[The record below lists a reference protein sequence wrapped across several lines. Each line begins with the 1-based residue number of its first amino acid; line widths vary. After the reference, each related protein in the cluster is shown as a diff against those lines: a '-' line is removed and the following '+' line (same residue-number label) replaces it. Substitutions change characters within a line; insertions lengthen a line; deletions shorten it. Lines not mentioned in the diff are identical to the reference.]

1 MKRILGI
8 DVSRNW
14 AIVVLL
20 CEFPSVSPLQYSKNI
35 GEPIKGYSRIKGN
48 TQLNEIAYK
57 LECNAEA
64 IEIVKSLEVDAIIL
78 EPTGYWYASF
88 WVNCAKKLG
97 LDIYWI
103 SHQQTKIN
111 RQHYFKTKNKDDYLD
126 ALTIALTYF
135 DKSGLD
141 DLGNPPILNNY
152 DHDSIDLL
160 RLTFHER
167 EQLDKNKNSL
177 INQLR
182 QRLCC
187 EFPEIAQ
194 KDFEY
199 IGVNGHNPTLGHI
212 AGLKKNSR
220 IKDTAGTGIKEYS
233 RLLACDIITYQSR
246 ILVKEQELREIL
258 GLSHFKPYCQVFD
271 QFLFGTVTQ
280 SLLLLHCYPIE
291 RFLVNGKRYF
301 RSNHDI
307 SLRKFQ
313 AYLGLSYSYQIS
325 GDTSAKQN
333 KVKKSWKGSDLVRSH
348 LYAHAMVTICPNK
361 PAKTEIIAKLKNS
374 WLNPRS
380 HSYFTQNEKTG
391 QKTKVTQELP
401 SFKALGKDGL
411 CRLLFYETR
420 LLYRLL
426 TGNLVK

>member
-1 MKRILGI
+1 MKILGI

-20 CEFPSVSPLQYSKNI
+20 CEFPPVSPLQFSKSI
-35 GEPIKGYSRIKGN
+35 KEPAKGYARLKGN
-48 TQLNEIAYK
+48 IQLNEIAYK

-64 IEIVKSLEVDAIIL
+64 IEIIKSLEADAIVL

-97 LDIYWI
+97 VDIYWI

-152 DHDSIDLL
+152 DYDSIDLL
-160 RLTFHER
+160 RRTFHER
-167 EQLDKNKNSL
+167 EQLVKNKNSL

-187 EFPEIAQ
+187 EFPEISQ
-194 KDFEY
+194 RDFDY
-199 IGVNGHNPTLGHI
+199 IGVSGCNPTLGHI
-212 AGLKKNSR
+212 ARLAGNPR
-220 IKDTAGTGIKEYS
+220 IKTTAGTGISEYS
-233 RLLACDIITYQSR
+233 QLLAKDIVTYQDR
-246 ILVKEQELREIL
+246 IAVKELSLSEIL
-258 GLSHFKPYCQVFD
+258 ELEQFNGYCRVFE

-291 RFLVNGKRYF
+291 RFLVNGKPYF
-301 RSNHDI
+301 RGDHDI

-313 AYLGLSYSYQIS
+313 AYLGLGYSYQIS
-325 GDTSAKQN
+325 GDTSAKQD
-333 KVKKSWKGSDLVRSH
+333 KVKKSWKGSDLMRSH
-348 LYAHAMVTICPNK
+348 LYAHALVTICPDK
-361 PAKTEIIAKLKNS
+361 PAKTEIVGKLKHS
-374 WLNPRS
+374 WLNPRI
-380 HSYFTQNEKTG
+380 HLYYDPENGQRIEK
-391 QKTKVTQELP
+391 KKELP

-426 TGNLVK
+426 TDNLVK

>member
-1 MKRILGI
+1 MKILGI

-20 CEFPSVSPLQYSKNI
+20 CEFPAISPLQYSKSI

-64 IEIVKSLEVDAIIL
+64 IEIIKSLEADAIIL

-97 LDIYWI
+97 MDIYWI

-160 RLTFHER
+160 RRTFHER

-194 KDFEY
+194 RDFEY
-199 IGVNGHNPTLGHI
+199 IGVKGCNPTLGHI
-212 AGLKKNSR
+212 AGLTKNPR
-220 IKDTAGTGIKEYS
+220 IKATAGTGVSEYSQLLANDIIMYQTRISIKEEELS
-233 RLLACDIITYQSR
+233 A
-246 ILVKEQELREIL
+246 ILELEQ
-258 GLSHFKPYCQVFD
+258 FQAYFQVFEH
-271 QFLFGTVTQ
+271 FLFGTVTQ

-291 RFLVNGKRYF
+291 RFLVNGKPYF
-301 RSNHDI
+301 RGNHDI

-313 AYLGLSYSYQIS
+313 AYLGLGYSYQIS
-325 GDTSAKQN
+325 GDTSAKQD
-333 KVKKSWKGSDLVRSH
+333 KVKKSWKGSDLMRSH
-348 LYAHAMVTICPNK
+348 LYAHALVTICPNK
-361 PAKTEIIAKLKNS
+361 PAKTEIISKLKHS
-374 WLNPRS
+374 WLNPRL
-380 HSYFTQNEKTG
+380 HVYYDHENGQRIEK
-391 QKTKVTQELP
+391 KKELP

-420 LLYRLL
+420 LLYQLL
-426 TGNLVK
+426 TRNLVK

>member
-1 MKRILGI
+1 MKILGI

-20 CEFPSVSPLQYSKNI
+20 CEFTTVSPLQYSKSI
-35 GEPIKGYSRIKGN
+35 KEPLRGYVRIKGN
-48 TQLNEIAYK
+48 VQLNEIAYK

-64 IEIVKSLEVDAIIL
+64 IEIIKSLEVDAIIL

-160 RLTFHER
+160 RRTFHER
-167 EQLDKNKNSL
+167 EQIDKNKNSL

-187 EFPEIAQ
+187 EHPEIAQ
-194 KDFEY
+194 RDFDY
-199 IGVNGHNPTLGHI
+199 IGVNGFNPTLGHI
-212 AGLKKNSR
+212 AGLRNNPR
-220 IKDTAGTGIKEYS
+220 IKATSGTEISEYS
-233 RLLACDIITYQSR
+233 RLL
-246 ILVKEQELREIL
+246 K
-258 GLSHFKPYCQVFD
+258 
-271 QFLFGTVTQ
+271 
-280 SLLLLHCYPIE
+280 
-291 RFLVNGKRYF
+291 KR
-301 RSNHDI
+301 N
-307 SLRKFQ
+307 
-313 AYLGLSYSYQIS
+313 
-325 GDTSAKQN
+325 
-333 KVKKSWKGSDLVRSH
+333 
-348 LYAHAMVTICPNK
+348 
-361 PAKTEIIAKLKNS
+361 
-374 WLNPRS
+374 
-380 HSYFTQNEKTG
+380 
-391 QKTKVTQELP
+391 
-401 SFKALGKDGL
+401 
-411 CRLLFYETR
+411 
-420 LLYRLL
+420 
-426 TGNLVK
+426 

>member
-1 MKRILGI
+1 MKILGI

-20 CEFPSVSPLQYSKNI
+20 REFPPVSPLQFSKNI
-35 GEPIKGYSRIKGN
+35 KEPVKGYARLKGN
-48 TQLNEIAYK
+48 IQLNEIAYK

-64 IEIVKSLEVDAIIL
+64 IEIIKSLEADAIVL

-126 ALTIALTYF
+126 ALTISLTFF

-160 RLTFHER
+160 RRTFHER
-167 EQLDKNKNSL
+167 EQLVKNKNSL

-187 EFPEIAQ
+187 EFPEISQ
-194 KDFEY
+194 RDFDY
-199 IGVNGHNPTLGHI
+199 IGVSGCNPTLGHI
-212 AGLKKNSR
+212 AGLAGNPR
-220 IKDTAGTGIKEYS
+220 IKTTAGTGISEYS
-233 RLLACDIITYQSR
+233 QLLAKDIITYQDR
-246 ILVKEQELREIL
+246 IAVKELSLREIL
-258 GLSHFKPYCQVFD
+258 ELEQFTGYCQVFD

-291 RFLVNGKRYF
+291 RFLVNGKPYF
-301 RSNHDI
+301 RGDHDI

-313 AYLGLSYSYQIS
+313 AYLGLGYSYQIS
-325 GDTSAKQN
+325 GDTSAKQD

-361 PAKTEIIAKLKNS
+361 PAKTEIIGKLKHS
-374 WLNPRS
+374 WLNPRI
-380 HSYFTQNEKTG
+380 HLYYDHENGQRIEKR
-391 QKTKVTQELP
+391 KELP

-426 TGNLVK
+426 TSNLVK

>member
-1 MKRILGI
+1 MKILGI

-20 CEFPSVSPLQYSKNI
+20 REFPPVSPLQFSKSI
-35 GEPIKGYSRIKGN
+35 KEPVKGYARLKGN
-48 TQLNEIAYK
+48 IQLNEIAYK

-64 IEIVKSLEVDAIIL
+64 IEIIKSLEADAIVL

-126 ALTIALTYF
+126 ALTISLTFF

-160 RLTFHER
+160 RRTFHER
-167 EQLDKNKNSL
+167 EQLVKNKNSL

-187 EFPEIAQ
+187 EFPEISQ
-194 KDFEY
+194 RDFDY
-199 IGVNGHNPTLGHI
+199 IGVSGCNPTLGHI
-212 AGLKKNSR
+212 AGLAGNPR
-220 IKDTAGTGIKEYS
+220 IKTTAGTGISEYS
-233 RLLACDIITYQSR
+233 QLLAKDIITYQDR
-246 ILVKEQELREIL
+246 IAVKELSLREIL
-258 GLSHFKPYCQVFD
+258 ELEQFTGYCQVFD

-291 RFLVNGKRYF
+291 RFLVNGKPYF
-301 RSNHDI
+301 RGDHDI

-313 AYLGLSYSYQIS
+313 AYLGLGYSYQIS
-325 GDTSAKQN
+325 GDTSAKQD
-333 KVKKSWKGSDLVRSH
+333 KVKKSWKGSDLMRSH

-361 PAKTEIIAKLKNS
+361 PAKTEIIGKLKHS
-374 WLNPRS
+374 WLNPRI
-380 HSYFTQNEKTG
+380 HLYYDHENGQRIEKR
-391 QKTKVTQELP
+391 KELP

-426 TGNLVK
+426 TSNLVK

>member
-1 MKRILGI
+1 MKILGI

-20 CEFPSVSPLQYSKNI
+20 REFPPVSPLQFSKNI
-35 GEPIKGYSRIKGN
+35 KEPVKGYARLKGN
-48 TQLNEIAYK
+48 IQLNEIAYK

-64 IEIVKSLEVDAIIL
+64 IEIIKSLEADAIVL

-126 ALTIALTYF
+126 ALTISLTFF

-160 RLTFHER
+160 RRTFHER
-167 EQLDKNKNSL
+167 EQLVKNKNSL

-194 KDFEY
+194 RDFDY
-199 IGVNGHNPTLGHI
+199 IGVSGCNPTLGHI
-212 AGLKKNSR
+212 ARLAGNPR
-220 IKDTAGTGIKEYS
+220 IKTTAGTGISEYS
-233 RLLACDIITYQSR
+233 QLLAKDIITYQDR
-246 ILVKEQELREIL
+246 IAVKELSLREIL
-258 GLSHFKPYCQVFD
+258 ELEQFTGYCQVFD

-291 RFLVNGKRYF
+291 RFLVNGKPYF
-301 RSNHDI
+301 RGDHDI

-313 AYLGLSYSYQIS
+313 AYLGLGYSYQIS
-325 GDTSAKQN
+325 GDTSAKQD
-333 KVKKSWKGSDLVRSH
+333 KVKKSWKGSDLMRSH

-361 PAKTEIIAKLKNS
+361 PAKTEIIGKLKHS
-374 WLNPRS
+374 WLNPRI
-380 HSYFTQNEKTG
+380 HIYYDHENGQRIEKR
-391 QKTKVTQELP
+391 KELP

-426 TGNLVK
+426 TSNLVK

>member
-1 MKRILGI
+1 MDYFILFCLDLCKR
-8 DVSRNW
+8 S
-14 AIVVLL
+14 
-20 CEFPSVSPLQYSKNI
+20 
-35 GEPIKGYSRIKGN
+35 
-48 TQLNEIAYK
+48 
-57 LECNAEA
+57 
-64 IEIVKSLEVDAIIL
+64 IL

-152 DHDSIDLL
+152 DYDSIDLL
-160 RLTFHER
+160 RRTFHER

-199 IGVNGHNPTLGHI
+199 IGVKGCNPTLGHI
-212 AGLKKNSR
+212 AGLIKNPR
-220 IKDTAGTGIKEYS
+220 IKATAGTGISEYS
-233 RLLACDIITYQSR
+233 QLLANDIITYQTR
-246 ILVKEQELREIL
+246 ISIKEQELRDIL
-258 GLSHFKPYCQVFD
+258 DLEQFKLYRQVFN
-271 QFLFGTVTQ
+271 QFCFGTITQ

-291 RFLVNGKRYF
+291 RFLVKGKPYF
-301 RSNHDI
+301 RGDHDI

-313 AYLGLSYSYQIS
+313 AYLGLGYSYQIS
-325 GDTSAKQN
+325 GDTSAKQD
-333 KVKKSWKGSDLVRSH
+333 KVKKSWKGSDLMRSH
-348 LYAHAMVTICPNK
+348 LYAHAMVSICPNK
-361 PAKTEIIAKLKNS
+361 PAKTEIMTKLKNS
-374 WLNPRS
+374 WLNPRK
-380 HSYFTQNEKTG
+380 HTYFICNEKTG
-391 QKTKVTQELP
+391 QKTQVTQELP

-420 LLYRLL
+420 LLYQLL
-426 TGNLVK
+426 TQNLVK

>member
-1 MKRILGI
+1 MKILGI

-20 CEFPSVSPLQYSKNI
+20 CEFTTVSSLQYSKSI
-35 GEPIKGYSRIKGN
+35 KEPLRGYVRIKGN
-48 TQLNEIAYK
+48 VQLNEIAYK

-64 IEIVKSLEVDAIIL
+64 IEIIKSLEVDAIIL

-160 RLTFHER
+160 RRTFHER
-167 EQLDKNKNSL
+167 EQIDKNKNSL

-187 EFPEIAQ
+187 EHPEIAQ
-194 KDFEY
+194 RDFDY
-199 IGVNGHNPTLGHI
+199 IGVNGFNPTLGHI
-212 AGLKKNSR
+212 AGLRNNPR
-220 IKDTAGTGIKEYS
+220 IKATSGTEISEYS
-233 RLLACDIITYQSR
+233 RLLANDIVMYATR
-246 ILVKEQELREIL
+246 ISIKEAELSEIL
-258 GLSHFKPYCQVFD
+258 ELEQFKDYCQVFN

-291 RFLVNGKRYF
+291 RFLVNGKPYF
-301 RSNHDI
+301 RGDHDI

-313 AYLGLSYSYQIS
+313 AYLGLGYSYQIS
-325 GDTSAKQN
+325 GDTSAKQD
-333 KVKKSWKGSDLVRSH
+333 KIKKSWKGSDLMRSH
-348 LYAHAMVTICPNK
+348 LYAHALVTICPNK
-361 PAKTEIIAKLKNS
+361 PAKTEIMAKLKHS
-374 WLNPRS
+374 WLNPRI
-380 HSYFTQNEKTG
+380 HSYYDYEK
-391 QKTKVTQELP
+391 KELP

-420 LLYRLL
+420 LLYQLL
-426 TGNLVK
+426 TANLVK

>member
-1 MKRILGI
+1 MKILGI

-20 CEFPSVSPLQYSKNI
+20 CEFPPVSPLQFSKSI
-35 GEPIKGYSRIKGN
+35 KEPAKGYARLKGN
-48 TQLNEIAYK
+48 IQLNEIAYK

-64 IEIVKSLEVDAIIL
+64 IEIIKSLEADAIVL

-126 ALTIALTYF
+126 ALTISLTFF

-160 RLTFHER
+160 RRTFHER
-167 EQLDKNKNSL
+167 EQLVKNKNSL

-194 KDFEY
+194 RDFDY
-199 IGVNGHNPTLGHI
+199 IGVSGCNPTLGWV
-212 AGLKKNSR
+212 AGLVGNPR
-220 IKDTAGTGIKEYS
+220 IKTTAGTGISEYS
-233 RLLACDIITYQSR
+233 QLLAKDIITYQDR
-246 ILVKEQELREIL
+246 IAVKELSLREIL
-258 GLSHFKPYCQVFD
+258 ELEQFTGYCQVFD

-291 RFLVNGKRYF
+291 RFLVNGKPYF
-301 RSNHDI
+301 RGDHDI

-313 AYLGLSYSYQIS
+313 AYLGLGYSYQIS
-325 GDTSAKQN
+325 GDTSAKQD
-333 KVKKSWKGSDLVRSH
+333 KVKKSWKGSDLMRSH

-361 PAKTEIIAKLKNS
+361 PAKTEIIGKLKHS
-374 WLNPRS
+374 WLNPRI
-380 HSYFTQNEKTG
+380 HLYYDHEKG
-391 QKTKVTQELP
+391 QRIEKRKELP

-426 TGNLVK
+426 TSNLVK

>member
-1 MKRILGI
+1 MKILGI

-20 CEFPSVSPLQYSKNI
+20 CEFTTVSPLQYSKSI
-35 GEPIKGYSRIKGN
+35 KEPLRGYVRIKGN
-48 TQLNEIAYK
+48 VQLNEIAYK

-64 IEIVKSLEVDAIIL
+64 IEIIKSLEVDAIIL

-160 RLTFHER
+160 RRTFHER
-167 EQLDKNKNSL
+167 EQIDKNKNSL

-187 EFPEIAQ
+187 EHPEIAQ
-194 KDFEY
+194 RDFDY
-199 IGVNGHNPTLGHI
+199 IGVNGFNPTLGHI
-212 AGLKKNSR
+212 AGLRNNPR
-220 IKDTAGTGIKEYS
+220 IKATSGTEISEYS
-233 RLLACDIITYQSR
+233 RLLANDIVMYATR
-246 ILVKEQELREIL
+246 ISIKEAELSEIL
-258 GLSHFKPYCQVFD
+258 ELEQFKDYCQVFN

-291 RFLVNGKRYF
+291 RFLVNGKPYF
-301 RSNHDI
+301 RGDHDI

-313 AYLGLSYSYQIS
+313 AYLGLGYSYQIS
-325 GDTSAKQN
+325 GDTSAKQD
-333 KVKKSWKGSDLVRSH
+333 KVKKSWKGSDLMRSH
-348 LYAHAMVTICPNK
+348 LYAHALVTICPNK
-361 PAKTEIIAKLKNS
+361 PAKTEIMAKLKHS
-374 WLNPRS
+374 WLNPRI
-380 HSYFTQNEKTG
+380 HSYYDREKG
-391 QKTKVTQELP
+391 EKIEKKKELT

-411 CRLLFYETR
+411 CPRHWWCRASTLSCPR
-420 LLYRLL
+420 AA
-426 TGNLVK
+426 

>member
-1 MKRILGI
+1 MKILGI

-14 AIVVLL
+14 AIVVFL
-20 CEFPSVSPLQYSKNI
+20 CEFPSVSPLQYSKSI
-35 GEPIKGYSRIKGN
+35 GEPIKGYPRIKGN
-48 TQLNEIAYK
+48 IQLNDIAYK

-64 IEIVKSLEVDAIIL
+64 IEIIKSLAVDAIIL

-152 DHDSIDLL
+152 DYDSLDLL
-160 RLTFHER
+160 RRTFHER
-167 EQLDKNKNSL
+167 EPIDKNKNSL

-187 EFPEIAQ
+187 EHPEIAQ
-194 KDFEY
+194 RDFDY
-199 IGVNGHNPTLGHI
+199 IGVNGFNPTLGHI
-212 AGLKKNSR
+212 AGLRNNPR
-220 IKDTAGTGIKEYS
+220 IKVTAGTGISEYS
-233 RLLACDIITYQSR
+233 QLLANDIIMYETR
-246 ILVKEQELREIL
+246 ISVKEGELSEIL
-258 GLSHFKPYCQVFD
+258 ELEQFNPYCQVFN
-271 QFLFGTVTQ
+271 QFCFGTVTQ

-291 RFLVNGKRYF
+291 RFLVNGKPYF
-301 RSNHDI
+301 RGNHDI

-313 AYLGLSYSYQIS
+313 AYLGLGYSYQIS
-325 GDTSAKQN
+325 GDTSAKQD
-333 KVKKSWKGSDLVRSH
+333 KVKKSWKGSDLMRSH
-348 LYAHAMVTICPNK
+348 LYAHAMVIICPNK
-361 PAKTEIIAKLKNS
+361 PAKTEIMTKLKNS
-374 WLNPRS
+374 WLNPRT
-380 HSYFTQNEKTG
+380 HTYCTCNEKTG
-391 QKTKVTQELP
+391 EKIEVIQELP

-420 LLYRLL
+420 LLYQLL
-426 TGNLVK
+426 TRNLLK